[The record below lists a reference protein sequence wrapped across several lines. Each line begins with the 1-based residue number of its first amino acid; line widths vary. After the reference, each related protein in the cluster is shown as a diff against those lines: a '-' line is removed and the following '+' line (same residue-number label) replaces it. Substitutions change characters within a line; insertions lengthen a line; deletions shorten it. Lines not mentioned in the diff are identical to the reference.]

1 MWQINAFNLFI
12 KVLMPELPAYFRE
25 NRLLNEYSL
34 GRL

>member
-1 MWQINAFNLFI
+1 MWQINDCNLYV
-12 KVLMPELPAYFRE
+12 KVLIPELPAYYRE